1 MITLEGKPVTEKII
15 ERITEKQAKLTK
27 QPCLAVLG
35 IEGDDA
41 SNVYIGRIEKNCA
54 KYNIDFKLLMAKD
67 ETEYK

>member
-41 SNVYIGRIEKNCA
+41 SNVYIGRIEK
-54 KYNIDFKLLMAKD
+54 
-67 ETEYK
+67 

>member
-41 SNVYIGRIEKNCA
+41 SNKRPCSNPA
-54 KYNIDFKLLMAKD
+54 FKFLFLV
-67 ETEYK
+67 

>member
-35 IEGDDA
+35 IKGDDA
-41 SNVYIGRIEKNCA
+41 SNVYIG
-54 KYNIDFKLLMAKD
+54 
-67 ETEYK
+67 YKIIGFAHLFGNVSRV